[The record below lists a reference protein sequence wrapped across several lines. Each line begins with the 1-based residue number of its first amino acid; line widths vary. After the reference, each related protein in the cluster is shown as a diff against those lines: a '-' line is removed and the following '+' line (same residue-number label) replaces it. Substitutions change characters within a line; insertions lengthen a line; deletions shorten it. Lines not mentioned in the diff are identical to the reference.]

1 MKLRIY
7 IISLL
12 LCAAFVSKVSAQEDK
27 INGEVYTIS
36 DEDIQKLFDSDELFP
51 NYQYNKVLVK
61 DKTFAFSPDKT
72 LKIRNQRGSI
82 TINNWEK
89 SEVSITI
96 RVSYTG
102 LINRKSAKV
111 LRETKVAF
119 TDNNWSIV
127 SESTAKNQANKF
139 FYSFDYTINAPKN
152 LKIDLQTTFGD
163 IGIESISNAS
173 KIKCKFGDLQLNSSV
188 PSGDIPLQLSL
199 EFADDVHIGTVSH
212 LDIEAKFSTIDIDKV
227 EDIKTDTKFSKIRV
241 DGETPLVSIDSKHD
255 KMRWESVGD
264 FTTNEMEFTT
274 LQIEKL
280 LKKLVLED
288 VRFGK
293 IKVEEIAE
301 DFEEID
307 IDSEF
312 TPIQL
317 LIGNSAYELDLGTK
331 FGKVEIPKDAVVR
344 EKEKESNSLYLKAVK
359 SGKGTSGSIKVRSK
373 HAKISIK

>member
-1 MKLRIY
+1 M
-7 IISLL
+7 
-12 LCAAFVSKVSAQEDK
+12 CAAFVTKVSAQEDK
-27 INGEVYTIS
+27 INGEVYIIS
-36 DEDIQKLFDSDELFP
+36 KEDIQKLFETDDLFP
-51 NYQYNKVLVK
+51 NCQYSKVLVK

-96 RVSYTG
+96 EVNYTG
-102 LINRKSAKV
+102 LINRKLAKV
-111 LRETKVAF
+111 LRETKVTF

-163 IGIESISNAS
+163 IGVESISNAS

-188 PSGDIPLQLSL
+188 SIGDIPLQLSL

-212 LDIEAKFSTIDIDKV
+212 LDIEAKFSTIEIDKV
-227 EDIKTDTKFSKIRV
+227 DDIKTNTRFSKITV
-241 DGETPLVSIDSKHD
+241 DGETPLVRIDSKHD
-255 KMRWESVGD
+255 KMSWEAVGD
-264 FTTNEMEFTT
+264 FKTDDMEFTT

-280 LKKLVLED
+280 LKNLVLED

-301 DFEEID
+301 DFENID
-307 IDSEF
+307 IEAEF
-312 TPIQL
+312 TPVKL
-317 LIGNSAYELDLGTK
+317 DVENLSYKLDLGTK
-331 FGKVEIPKDAVVR
+331 FGNIEISKDAVIK
-344 EKEKESNSLYLKAVK
+344 EKEKEMNSLYLKAVK
-359 SGKGTSGSIKVRSK
+359 EGKGKLGNIKVRSK